1 MDQKEK
7 EITSMRQRVN
17 EQEVEAQLHIQYKRR
32 KLEGEQDCLNRQFEK
47 TERTLEEE
55 ITKFRKELTT
65 EKTVN
70 VAIVGHLKTRV
81 AGIKQEMKAFETKQE
96 EEKKKFEDKTNEI
109 KEESK
114 RTEDNMQEI

>member
-55 ITKFRKELTT
+55 ITKLRKELTT